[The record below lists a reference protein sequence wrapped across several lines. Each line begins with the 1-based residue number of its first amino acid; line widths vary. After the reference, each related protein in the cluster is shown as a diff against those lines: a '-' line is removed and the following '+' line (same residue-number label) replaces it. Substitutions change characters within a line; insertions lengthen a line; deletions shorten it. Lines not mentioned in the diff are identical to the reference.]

1 MRSESI
7 FIAAVVLLG
16 LAPPHARLAATTA
29 DDAPGQASFRPP
41 DGSALYTT
49 YCASCHGRTGRGD
62 GPVAEFLKVPP
73 SDLTQIA
80 RHWGTFS
87 PFILGQIIDGRHILR
102 AHGDSAMPVWG
113 DAFRVVAGTDEAQTR
128 ARIDALIKHL
138 EAMQQSGAP
147 APPRSR

>member
-1 MRSESI
+1 MRSKPF
-7 FIAAVVLLG
+7 FIAAVLLFG
-16 LAPPHARLAATTA
+16 LASPHARVAVATPGEV
-29 DDAPGQASFRPP
+29 PGQASFRPP
-41 DGSALYTT
+41 DGRALYTT

-87 PFILGQIIDGRHILR
+87 PFIVGRIIDGRHIIR

-113 DAFRVVAGTDEAQTR
+113 DSFRLVAGTDEPQTR
-128 ARIDALIKHL
+128 ARIEALIKHL
-138 EAMQQSGAP
+138 EAMQQPEAP
-147 APPRSR
+147 TPPR